1 MGCLDSFAVLAGRM
15 VVVVPMHGRQ
25 TLDLAEISASC
36 SMVDLLLVD
45 DLDYQ
50 IFDLDRF
57 RGQGTHFVDY
67 MSRDY
72 SCYRGYSTAAY

>member
-1 MGCLDSFAVLAGRM
+1 MGCLDSFAVLVDRM
-15 VVVVPMHGRQ
+15 VVVVLMHGRQ

-45 DLDYQ
+45 DLGYQ

-57 RGQGTHFVDY
+57 RGQCTHFVDY
-67 MSRDY
+67 KSLDY